1 MNLKTIIYFLLFFL
15 IIGLFVTWASYN
27 QQSLTVDFFFKE
39 VTSSAW
45 VILLITFL
53 IGFLICLIFM
63 LIHNSQLKIR
73 QWNKKKE
80 LKKKEEAENYYREGI
95 ALLLKG
101 NQKNALEKFNQA
113 IQLNEQYIDAY
124 VKAGDILREM
134 KKYEEAIQLHISA
147 RQISSSN
154 LEVLISLA
162 EDYKTLK
169 NYERAEEI
177 LHEAIALQKEENL
190 SLLRNLRELFFL
202 QKKWDEAEM
211 LQMKIIKLS
220 RKSSEI
226 ETEQEMLYGIKYQLG
241 LAELDKGEIRE
252 AISIFRHLIREKPD
266 FSPAYESLGQI
277 YLKENKAEKAEEIWF
292 EGYETSGY
300 YFLLQKIEELY
311 IKQDNPQGA
320 IDTYKRVLK
329 TEKDDL
335 YLRFLLGK
343 LYYRLEMID
352 QAFEEFQTIEGQIV
366 ESSPIINYFIAKS
379 LQKRDECKEAYESLL
394 KVLEDKEKILEIGYV
409 CTHCNK
415 MESQWAARCPNCGN
429 WNTLRLN
436 LGHQLDKLKV
446 QPPSFIPTID

>member
-1 MNLKTIIYFLLFFL
+1 MNLKTIIYFLIFFL

-27 QQSLTVDFFFKE
+27 QQSLSVDFFFKE

-53 IGFLICLIFM
+53 IGFLVCLIFM
-63 LIHNSQLKIR
+63 LIHNSQLKFR

-80 LKKKEEAENYYREGI
+80 LKKKEEAENNYREGI
-95 ALLLKG
+95 DLLLKG
-101 NQKNALEKFNQA
+101 NKKNALEKFNQA
-113 IQLNEQYIDAY
+113 IQLNEQYLDAY

-134 KKYEEAIQLHISA
+134 KKYEEAVQLHLRA

-177 LHEAIALQKEENL
+177 LHEAIAAQKEENL
-190 SLLRNLRELFFL
+190 SLLRNLREFLFL
-202 QKKWDEAEM
+202 QKKWSEAEI

-226 ETEQEMLYGIKYQLG
+226 ETEQETLLGIKYQLG
-241 LAELDKGEIRE
+241 LAELDKGETRE

-300 YFLLQKIEELY
+300 YFLLQKIEELH

-320 IDTYKRVLK
+320 IDTYKRALK
-329 TEKDDL
+329 TERDDL

-343 LYYRLEMID
+343 LYLRLEMID
-352 QAFEEFQTIEGQIV
+352 QALEEFQAIEGQIA

-379 LQKRDECKEAYESLL
+379 LQKRDEYKEAYESLL
-394 KVLEDKEKILEIGYV
+394 KVQEDKEGIVEIGYV

-415 MESQWAARCPNCGN
+415 MESQWAARCPSCGN

-446 QPPSFIPTID
+446 QPPSFIPTSD